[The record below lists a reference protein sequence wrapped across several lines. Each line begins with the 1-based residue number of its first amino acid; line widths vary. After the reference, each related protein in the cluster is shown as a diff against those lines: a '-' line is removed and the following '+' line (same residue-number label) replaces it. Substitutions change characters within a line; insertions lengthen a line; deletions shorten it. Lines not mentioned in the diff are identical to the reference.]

1 MPNNKGGKNY
11 KKSKNNV
18 EDNAVLYEKMDDQMY
33 GRVTKV
39 LGNCNVMVYCND
51 DKERLCHIRGSMKK
65 KCWISASDIVLISI
79 RDFSSDSGNG
89 SGGSINKEISKGD
102 ICAKYDPRVIYKLR
116 QKDNTINP
124 RLFLNIESIEE
135 NNRER
140 VGPVIE
146 DGFIFDNAENKG
158 GDECDSESG
167 GECGG
172 ECGSDFVSNGEG
184 GSEGCS
190 DDRNSSSKSLLGS
203 NLTKKHKYSKK
214 EIVNKNNVIHAENDD
229 DEAFNIDDI

>member
-65 KCWISASDIVLISI
+65 KCWISAGDIVLISI
-79 RDFSSDSGNG
+79 RDFSSDSCNGNGSG

-146 DGFIFDNAENKG
+146 DGFIFDNAENKV
-158 GDECDSESG
+158 GDEGVSG
-167 GECGG
+167 GE
-172 ECGSDFVSNGEG
+172 
-184 GSEGCS
+184 EGC
-190 DDRNSSSKSLLGS
+190 DDEKDSNNKSLLGS

-214 EIVNKNNVIHAENDD
+214 EIVTKNNVSHAENDD

>member
-65 KCWISASDIVLISI
+65 KCWISAGDIVLISI
-79 RDFSSDSGNG
+79 RDFSSDSGSG
-89 SGGSINKEISKGD
+89 SGGGCGGINKEISKGD

-116 QKDNTINP
+116 QKDITINP

-146 DGFIFDNAENKG
+146 DGFIFDNAENKV
-158 GDECDSESG
+158 GDEGDSVSGSECGEDFRGEEGGCGG
-167 GECGG
+167 GEAR
-172 ECGSDFVSNGEG
+172 G
-184 GSEGCS
+184 GSRDS
-190 DDRNSSSKSLLGS
+190 NNKSLHGS
-203 NLTKKHKYSKK
+203 NLTKKHKYV
-214 EIVNKNNVIHAENDD
+214 ENNKRDDDD
-229 DEAFNIDDI
+229 DESFNIDDI

>member
-18 EDNAVLYEKMDDQMY
+18 EDNAVLFEKMDDQMY

-65 KCWISASDIVLISI
+65 KCWIGVGDIVLISI
-79 RDFSSDSGNG
+79 RDFSNDSASGCN
-89 SGGSINKEISKGD
+89 SGGLVSKNKEISKGD
-102 ICAKYDPRVIYKLR
+102 ICAKYDPRVIYNLR
-116 QKDNTINP
+116 QKDSTINP

-146 DGFIFDNAENKG
+146 DGFIFDNAENKVRG
-158 GDECDSESG
+158 EDGSEFSGDDLS
-167 GECGG
+167 
-172 ECGSDFVSNGEG
+172 GEG
-184 GSEGCS
+184 VGDNRDG
-190 DDRNSSSKSLLGS
+190 NNKSLYVS
-203 NLTKKHKYSKK
+203 NLTKKHKYV
-214 EIVNKNNVIHAENDD
+214 ENNNREVDND